1 MTQLK
6 QGIADKE
13 QTKADGNFVNAD
25 PDKQNAYKQAVA
37 KAEALI
43 SGTPDVV
50 VTPSEITAALNKVTQ
65 AKNDLNGNTNL
76 AKAKQNVQ
84 HAIDQLPNLNQ
95 AQRDEYNKQITQAT
109 LVPNVNAIQQA
120 ATTLNDAMTQL
131 KQGIANKAQI
141 KGSENYHDADTDKQ
155 TAYDNAVTKAEEL
168 LKQTTN
174 PTMDPNT
181 IQQALT
187 KVNDTNQALN
197 GNQKLADAKQAAK
210 TNLGTLDHLNDA
222 QKQALTTQVEQA
234 PDIATVNNVKQ
245 NAQNLNNAM
254 TNLSN
259 ALQDKTETLNSINFT
274 DADKAKK
281 DAYTNAVAHA
291 EDILSKA
298 NGSNASQ
305 TEVEQAM
312 QRVNE
317 AKQALNGSDNVQRAK
332 DAAKQ
337 VITNANDLNQAQ
349 KDALK
354 QQVDAAQT
362 VANVNTI
369 KQTAQDLNQA
379 MTQLKQGIADK
390 DQTKANGNFV
400 NADTD
405 KQNAYNNAVAHAE
418 QIISGTPNANV
429 DPQQVAQALQQVTQ
443 AKGDLNGNHNLQ
455 VAKDNANTAIDQLPN
470 QT

>member
-1 MTQLK
+1 
-6 QGIADKE
+6 
-13 QTKADGNFVNAD
+13 
-25 PDKQNAYKQAVA
+25 
-37 KAEALI
+37 
-43 SGTPDVV
+43 
-50 VTPSEITAALNKVTQ
+50 
-65 AKNDLNGNTNL
+65 
-76 AKAKQNVQ
+76 
-84 HAIDQLPNLNQ
+84 
-95 AQRDEYNKQITQAT
+95 
-109 LVPNVNAIQQA
+109 
-120 ATTLNDAMTQL
+120 
-131 KQGIANKAQI
+131 
-141 KGSENYHDADTDKQ
+141 
-155 TAYDNAVTKAEEL
+155 
-168 LKQTTN
+168 
-174 PTMDPNT
+174 
-181 IQQALT
+181 
-187 KVNDTNQALN
+187 
-197 GNQKLADAKQAAK
+197 
-210 TNLGTLDHLNDA
+210 
-222 QKQALTTQVEQA
+222 
-234 PDIATVNNVKQ
+234 
-245 NAQNLNNAM
+245 M
-254 TNLSN
+254 TNLNN

-470 QT
+470 LNQPQNSIKRPRHMQNLLQVLMLLSKMLMH